1 MIKNINIK
9 EIMTSEVISVSPND
23 NMTVVDEIF
32 KKNNIHHIPVVDNN
46 GKIVGLISST
56 DYNKLQNTNLYMFFY
71 IISIYVNE

>member
-71 IISIYVNE
+71 IIYIYVKE